1 MASIGGGGTSNVEP
15 GGSVGGVCRVKLFS
29 PARILPATNA
39 IAVARNKAEANA
51 PNCRAPSEFF
61 ISEPR
66 GSANGKTRNADRAA
80 KRTPTS
86 RGCVSSHRLSPASS
100 LNRGDAPPAPASS
113 ATLKCSAEN
122 RLRAPKLTRVSP
134 AAREAANGVNLT
146 KVRGTESARNRLRF
160 AKLHSPVPRENDA
173 RPKIPLQIQNAAS
186 GRPAPP
192 PQFNPI
198 GRRGCALKLAAMETG
213 NGYWRYAYTTDRLVD
228 RGRAHSGHAQFAK
241 LHRRDLPDHIRHS
254 WAGTYS
260 LKRTDRRPQGNKASQ
275 LGFNSL

>member
-134 AAREAANGVNLT
+134 AAREAANGVNLHE
-146 KVRGTESARNRLRF
+146 GSRNRKRPQPTPLREAAF
-160 AKLHSPVPRENDA
+160 SRSTGERRAPQRFHFKSRTPHLAAPLL
-173 RPKIPLQIQNAAS
+173 RPSLIPLDGEAARSSLRQWRLAMVIGVTHIQPIVSLIAGVLILVMPNLLNYIVAIFLIIS
-186 GRPAPP
+186 G
-192 PQFNPI
+192 I
-198 GRRGCALKLAAMETG
+198 
-213 NGYWRYAYTTDRLVD
+213 
-228 RGRAHSGHAQFAK
+228 
-241 LHRRDLPDHIRHS
+241 
-254 WAGTYS
+254 
-260 LKRTDRRPQGNKASQ
+260 
-275 LGFNSL
+275 LGLGLIH